1 MPDRKKIGELR
12 PSQFISTFGPG
23 AIMDLPDYS
32 VIIAGIDHWEEE
44 RCSPPIEEP
53 RLKKKFGLN
62 KILPLPVPGETWNGY
77 QLPTLP
83 AYRFPQT
90 HVCPECKRI
99 GTKKD
104 FINKHGIL
112 YCSGHED
119 VESYRTENGKK
130 AKGESHASN
139 VKTFPSRFIAACR
152 HGHIDDFPWW
162 YFVHKG
168 NQSKKCRGPLILE
181 EGDTGS
187 ISDIK
192 VKCLDCKV
200 ERPMSDAFNRNKN
213 ALGKCRGHRPW
224 LGKNAREKCENRLRV
239 LLRGASNLYFPVV
252 ASALMIPP
260 YSSRIHQSVS
270 KVLNRLNKVATFEDL
285 KQALKWVNFP
295 ELEGYDPKKI
305 WEALQD
311 FRKSSLEHDQDLL
324 LPEWKAII
332 HGTDQQNDDEF
343 QKEEQPVPTGFN
355 GKISRL
361 IKLHRLTEVRIID
374 SFTRIEPPPDVTGI
388 LSGEEDMED
397 RRAPLSLEKL
407 DWRPG
412 IKIQG
417 EGIFIALDESEVQ
430 SWEQREKLLQYE
442 RTIWKYMEYQERIFD
457 PPPVRY
463 VLLHTLAH
471 VLMRQLCLSSG
482 YSFSSLRERIY
493 ARKPEDGNGMAGILI
508 YTATPDSEGS
518 LGGLVELGT
527 PDRFADM
534 LKTALREASFC
545 TNDPLCSEQSPQHLN
560 GLNGAT
566 CHACSMAPETSC
578 ERSNMFLDRS
588 LLVPTVSNPDLSFFN
603 MEEITS

>member
-1 MPDRKKIGELR
+1 MPDRKKVGELR

-32 VIIAGIDHWEEE
+32 VIIAGIDHWDEEL
-44 RCSPPIEEP
+44 CYPSIEEP
-53 RLKKKFGLN
+53 RLKRKFRLN
-62 KILPLPVPGETWNGY
+62 RILPLPIPKETRNGH
-77 QLPTLP
+77 LLATLP

-90 HVCPECKRI
+90 HVCPECRRI

-119 VESYRTENGKK
+119 VESYRKE
-130 AKGESHASN
+130 KGEEPHASN

-152 HGHIDDFPWW
+152 HGHIDDFPWRF
-162 YFVHKG
+162 FVHNSDEHKTCHG
-168 NQSKKCRGPLILE
+168 TLILE

-192 VKCLDCKV
+192 VKCLGCGA
-200 ERPMSDAFNRNKN
+200 ERPMSDAFNKNRN

-224 LGKNAREKCENRLRV
+224 LGKNAREECENHLRV

-260 YSSRIHQSVS
+260 YSSKVHQDVS
-270 KVLNRLNKVATFEDL
+270 KVLNRLNKVDTLDKLEL
-285 KQALKWVNFP
+285 ILETGTLP
-295 ELEGYDPKKI
+295 ELEGHNPKKI

-311 FRKSSLEHDQDLL
+311 FRRSPSEHDKDLL

-332 HGTDQQNDDEF
+332 LGTDQHNDDEF
-343 QKEEQPVPTGFN
+343 QREDQPVPSGFN

-361 IKLHRLTEVRIID
+361 VKLHRLTEVRIID
-374 SFTRIEPPPDVTGI
+374 SFTRIEPLPDVTSV
-388 LSGEEDMED
+388 LSGEEEEED

-417 EGIFIALDESEVQ
+417 EGIFIALDESAVQ
-430 SWEQREKLLQYE
+430 SWEREKALQYE
-442 RTIWKYMEYQERIFD
+442 RTMWKHLKNQERIFE

-482 YSFSSLRERIY
+482 YSSSSLRERIY

-527 PDRFADM
+527 PDRFATI

-545 TNDPLCSEQSPQHLN
+545 TNDPLCSEQSPEHLN

-588 LLVPTVSNPDLSFFN
+588 LLVPTISNPHLAFFDL
-603 MEEITS
+603 EEINK